1 MPLPN
6 NPNPV
11 EAGNGLELK
20 IIGRVLNTTGVVFL
34 AIAVALAAA
43 VYDNIPA
50 FERTAFGLVIA
61 ALMVVVGEVLSRRLQ
76 NSWFPTT
83 MMSSGYSLAY
93 FFVYATYYVA
103 GLQVFSE
110 PYLCWTLGPALGLI
124 GTWHG
129 TRNKSMRWFANAFTL
144 TVTGHAL
151 FQAISSGGVVTL
163 ADMTVKVAAIGCL
176 AGMAWCA
183 ALSALYKRFELRQSY
198 DSAANWEEK
207 LDWIV
212 NRGAHELYFALS
224 AANAMAL
231 PLFLSSFSDAP
242 LWWAL
247 QAPILLAISWR
258 SGNFIKH
265 ALVAMMWGA
274 SAVTL
279 LSNALGQSLDVPAFL
294 AVLASAAAMGNAYRF
309 VRSPL
314 ASGSKVSGYCFYM
327 YAGMGI
333 ALVSPYLQFGFTD
346 SMYYWLFEAMVLC
359 GLGMALRDRILHAA
373 GCIAAFVGILLF
385 GMHYNTWTWQ
395 VVVPMVA
402 ASYALSVGY
411 SHIIKKGGWA
421 QSDFL
426 SAFTTKQAVDVI
438 TAGRLEIFW
447 SAVGFITLVVAPV
460 QLIGIQSATNWWAVQ
475 SLILIILGFAIN
487 KFSYRTQG
495 LLAITAAAC
504 KLVVWDVSGGQAE
517 WPAVAA
523 LTLDRSLEFAI
534 VGGSALISSF
544 LYFHRERALYG
555 RQHESGSGT
564 GGGNGGGTNAGDTSQ
579 TTGNLTDTPPPHDD
593 GDDKKQ

>member
-11 EAGNGLELK
+11 QAENGLELK

-50 FERTAFGLVIA
+50 FERTAFGLVFA
-61 ALMVVVGEVLSRRLQ
+61 TLMVVLGEVFARRTQ

-83 MMSSGYSLAY
+83 MMASGYSLAY
-93 FFVYATYYVA
+93 FFVYATYYVP
-103 GLQVFSE
+103 GLQVFSD

-129 TRNKSMRWFANAFTL
+129 TRNKSMRWFASAFTL

-151 FQAISSGGVVTL
+151 FHAISNSGIVTL
-163 ADMTVKVAAIGCL
+163 GDVTLKVAAIGCL

-183 ALSALYKRFELRQSY
+183 ALSALYKRFELRYSY
-198 DSAANWEEK
+198 DNAANWEEK
-207 LDWIV
+207 LDWMV

-231 PLFLSSFSDAP
+231 PLFLSNFSDAP

-265 ALVAMMWGA
+265 SLVALMWGA
-274 SAVTL
+274 SAMTL
-279 LSNALGQSLDVPAFL
+279 LSNAMSHSLAVPAFM

-309 VRSPL
+309 MRSAL
-314 ASGSKVSGYCFYM
+314 ADNAKVTGYCFYM
-327 YAGMGI
+327 YAGVGV
-333 ALVSPYLQFGFTD
+333 ALISPFLQFGFVD
-346 SMYYWLFEAMVLC
+346 SMYYWLFEAMLLC
-359 GLGMALRDRILHAA
+359 GLGMALRDRILHLS
-373 GCIAAFVGILLF
+373 GCIAALVGICLF
-385 GMHYNTWTWQ
+385 GMHYNTWTWS

-411 SHIIKKGGWA
+411 GYIVKRGGWA
-421 QSDFL
+421 QADFL
-426 SAFTTKQAVDVI
+426 SVFSSRQAVDVI
-438 TAGRLEIFW
+438 TAQRLEIFW
-447 SAVGFITLVVAPV
+447 SAVGFITLVAAPL
-460 QLIGIQSATNWWAVQ
+460 QLIGMQGATTWWAVQ
-475 SLILIILGFAIN
+475 SLILIILGFAV
-487 KFSYRTQG
+487 KKTSYRTQG
-495 LLAITAAAC
+495 ILAIMAAAG
-504 KLVVWDVSGGQAE
+504 KLVVWDLSGGLVA

-523 LTLDRSLEFAI
+523 LTLHRSFEFAM

-544 LYFHRERALYG
+544 IYFQRERAISRG
-555 RQHESGSGT
+555 AQPGTGGT
-564 GGGNGGGTNAGDTSQ
+564 GGGNTGGGGGGSGEDGAKGAASDN
-579 TTGNLTDTPPPHDD
+579 HDEE
-593 GDDKKQ
+593 DKH